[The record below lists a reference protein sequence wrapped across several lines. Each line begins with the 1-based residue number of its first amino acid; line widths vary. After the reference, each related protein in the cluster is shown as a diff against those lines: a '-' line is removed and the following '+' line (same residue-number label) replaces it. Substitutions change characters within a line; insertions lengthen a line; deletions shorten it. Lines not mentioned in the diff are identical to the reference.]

1 MSFLLLR
8 PCVLFCFFA
17 LFVLHF
23 LFLSEL
29 EMALGPMPWPGRT
42 PFIFFTQV
50 VDRPV
55 MNQGACNNVEI

>member
-29 EMALGPMPWPGRT
+29 EMALGP

>member
-1 MSFLLLR
+1 M
-8 PCVLFCFFA
+8 PFA

>member
-17 LFVLHF
+17 HFVLLF

-29 EMALGPMPWPGRT
+29 EMALGPK
-42 PFIFFTQV
+42 V